1 MSQRP
6 SRSRD
11 WILRVL
17 IVAVILGSAVV
28 GSIRYRALRAE
39 AYDPEGQLYIPKKE
53 VITPEIRLLQEYLRI
68 DTSNPPGNELAG
80 ARFLADRLKAAGVEA
95 EVIES
100 APGRG
105 NVYARLRGRGK
116 GEGLLLLHHID
127 VVPADGKGW
136 TRPPFAGKTKQNQL
150 YGRGALDMKGIG
162 ICHLLGFLEAVKAG
176 RPPEHDVVF
185 LGVADEEEGGR
196 FGVEWLLAHRP
207 DVFAGVRYAL
217 NEGGITEMAKERITY
232 FGIETGSKQTIW
244 TRLHGTRKELRR
256 ARLALEPF
264 FTPQV
269 PERVLPEVKRFLA
282 AIAPNRLQHRQ
293 RIADVDR
300 TIESGKFWLLPLG
313 LRELFYNNL
322 WAAGAEGS
330 DDEAVMDVSLFDL
343 PDESPDARLAWFK
356 SLMKPYAVRVEVR
369 LKMGPS
375 PISPE
380 TTPVFALLA
389 DEVRKEY
396 GPIRVGPEIL
406 AFGATDSRFLRPRGI
421 VCYGFWPYPVDFFQT
436 QGIHGIDE
444 RVRLDWFMQGVELM
458 RRLVPRYA
466 GVSE

>member
-1 MSQRP
+1 MT
-6 SRSRD
+6 RD
-11 WILRVL
+11 SILRVL
-17 IVAVILGSAVV
+17 LIAVILGSAVI
-28 GSIRYRALRAE
+28 GYLRYRTLRAAADEPE
-39 AYDPEGQLYIPKKE
+39 AQLYIPKKE
-53 VITPEIRLLQEYLRI
+53 VITPEIRLLQDYLRI

-80 ARFLADRLKAAGVEA
+80 ARFLADRLKAAGVEP

-105 NVYARLRGRGK
+105 NVYARLRGSGK

-136 TRPPFAGKTKQNQL
+136 TLPPFAAKTKQNQL

-176 RPPEHDVVF
+176 RPPARDIVF
-185 LGVADEEEGGR
+185 LAVADEEEGGR

-217 NEGGITEMAKERITY
+217 NEGGITEMEKEEITY
-232 FGIETGSKQTIW
+232 FGIETGSKQTIR
-244 TRLHGTRKELRR
+244 TRLHGTRRELRR
-256 ARLALEPF
+256 ARLALEPY
-264 FTPQV
+264 FTPPV

-282 AIAPNRLQHRQ
+282 AIAPNRRQHRELM
-293 RIADVDR
+293 IDVDH
-300 TIESGKFWLLPLG
+300 TIQSGKFWLLPLG

-322 WAAGAEGS
+322 WAGGIEGS
-330 DDEAVMDVSLFDL
+330 DGEASMEVSLFNL
-343 PDESPDARLAWFK
+343 PDESPDARLSWFE
-356 SLMKPYAVRVEVR
+356 SVMKPYAIRIEVR

-380 TTPVFALLA
+380 TTPLFALLA
-389 DEVRKEY
+389 DEARKEY
-396 GPIRVGPEIL
+396 GPILAGPEIL

-421 VCYGFWPYPVDFFQT
+421 VCYGFWPYPVDFYQT
-436 QGIHGIDE
+436 QGIHATDE
-444 RVRLDWFMQGVELM
+444 RVRLDWFMQGVEMM

-466 GVSE
+466 GVSG